1 MSNKRVRPKAAPV
14 KIKLPEWMMGGDPKE
29 VGRVCGWT
37 AETTDEEGVWL
48 MGSKEGVHGTNGNLL
63 RIFKLADRSN
73 AHAEGAFSRIR
84 RLKRY
89 DGISGDDLWSVARQA
104 HSRLV
109 ERFPEEPATM
119 LMSMQMLISASR
131 TAADAEV
138 ITQEAFKEYVL
149 PSAGNPSVYLVEVSD
164 TLAYRF
170 TAARTLLATKDDVT
184 SETFKAE
191 GLISRSS
198 KGLFSDTS
206 LGFSAYFSCMCAS
219 LSPAVWAYPIG
230 RPGGVILLLFGE
242 AMAGQ
247 ESLTRDK
254 IQLLSPDRLRRE
266 SDPPPPSNPKIF
278 IQAAEWWVEQLSTLF
293 SIITEPANYVDDDD
307 VFDPAEA
314 TERLLSVEQLFRD
327 CQSIL
332 TLTRDDHAR
341 TTLAF
346 TLLKRLEGLIPGYRW
361 KKVVGRSSLEAIT
374 ERLRTDLPADLHD
387 VFLRRAE
394 RAVRAVAALEHGF
407 FAAGEDTESPISLP
421 DKNGIRVAT
430 DRRNAVTEWLQL
442 VRNSLHGFDKPSER
456 DRALLAAHDGDI
468 PGDFADV
475 AWLHL
480 LDIMANPDKLA
491 KFDRIRKRRSSTS
504 RRAPV
509 LRPSSS
515 S

>member
-14 KIKLPEWMMGGDPKE
+14 RIKLPEWMMGGDPKE

-37 AETTDEEGVWL
+37 VETTEEDGVWL
-48 MGSKEGVHGTNGNLL
+48 MGSKEGAHGTNGDLL

-89 DGISGDDLWSVARQA
+89 DGISGDHLWSVARQA

-109 ERFPEEPATM
+109 EHFPEESAAM
-119 LMSMQMLISASR
+119 LVSMQMLLSASR
-131 TAADAEV
+131 TAAEAEL
-138 ITQEAFKEYVL
+138 ITQEAFREYLL
-149 PSAGNPSVYLVEVSD
+149 PSADNPSVYLVEVSD
-164 TLAYRF
+164 TLSYRF
-170 TAARTLLATKDDVT
+170 TATRTLLATKDDVT
-184 SETFKAE
+184 SKAFKAE

-206 LGFSAYFSCMCAS
+206 LGFSAYLACMCAS

-247 ESLTRDK
+247 EPLARDK
-254 IQLLSPDRLRRE
+254 IQLLSPDRRRRE
-266 SDPPPPSNPKIF
+266 SDPTPPSNPKIY
-278 IQAAEWWVEQLSTLF
+278 IKAAEWWVEQLSTLF
-293 SIITEPANYVDDDD
+293 SIITEPANYVDDD
-307 VFDPAEA
+307 VFNPAEA

-341 TTLAF
+341 TSLAF

-361 KKVVGRSSLEAIT
+361 KTVVGRSSLEAIV
-374 ERLRTDLPADLHD
+374 EKLRTDVPTGLHD

-407 FAAGEDTESPISLP
+407 FAAGEDPESPIYLP

-430 DRRNAVTEWLQL
+430 DRRHAVTEWLQL

-480 LDIMANPDKLA
+480 LDIVANPDKLA
-491 KFDRIRKRRSSTS
+491 KFARRRKMNTGRPRRD
-504 RRAPV
+504 PV
-509 LRPSSS
+509 LRT
-515 S
+515 

>member
-1 MSNKRVRPKAAPV
+1 MSNKRVRAKAAPV
-14 KIKLPEWMMGGDPKE
+14 RIKLPEWMMGGDPKE

-37 AETTDEEGVWL
+37 AASTEEKGVWL

-89 DGISGDDLWSVARQA
+89 DGIGGDDLWNVARQA
-104 HSRLV
+104 HSRLT
-109 ERFPEEPATM
+109 ERFPEDSAAM
-119 LMSMQMLISASR
+119 LMSMQMLIAASR
-131 TAADAEV
+131 SAADAEL
-138 ITQEAFKEYVL
+138 ITQEAFKEYLL
-149 PSAGNPSVYLVEVSD
+149 PSADNPSVYLVEVSD
-164 TLAYRF
+164 TLGYRF

-206 LGFSAYFSCMCAS
+206 MGFSAYFACMCAS

-242 AMAGQ
+242 AMVGQ
-247 ESLTRDK
+247 ESLARDK
-254 IQLLSPDRLRRE
+254 IQLLSPDRRRRE
-266 SDPPPPSNPKIF
+266 EDLTPPSNPKIY
-278 IQAAEWWVEQLSTLF
+278 IRAAEWWVEQLSTLF
-293 SIITEPANYVDDDD
+293 SIITEPANYADDG

-332 TLTRDDHAR
+332 TMTRDDHAR
-341 TTLAF
+341 SSLTF

-361 KKVVGRSSLEAIT
+361 KKVVGRNSLEAILEKLRSDVPT
-374 ERLRTDLPADLHD
+374 ELHD

-394 RAVRAVAALEHGF
+394 RAVRSVAVLERGF
-407 FAAGEDTESPISLP
+407 FAAGDDPESPIFLP

-442 VRNSLHGFDKPSER
+442 VRNSLHGFDKPSTR
-456 DRALLAAHDGDI
+456 DRALLAAHDGEI

-480 LDIMANPDKLA
+480 LDVVAHPEKLA
-491 KFDRIRKRRSSTS
+491 KFGRKREKNAESS
-504 RRAPV
+504 
-509 LRPSSS
+509 LRNPALRT
-515 S
+515 